1 MPESVPL
8 KPAPPLAK
16 RLNRN
21 ALIVAGVLAGI
32 TALTAVVLV
41 RPGRE
46 PERPRFTGPT
56 AREELAAPS
65 RPTFPH
71 QPGPFPPA
79 PANPRAPP
87 PYRSAPAPRPQR
99 EVKRRWPAPG

>member
-46 PERPRFTGPT
+46 PERPGFIGST
-56 AREELAAPS
+56 ASEEPPAPS
-65 RPTFPH
+65 RPTFLG
-71 QPGPFPPA
+71 QPVPFPAGA
-79 PANPRAPP
+79 PNPGA
-87 PYRSAPAPRPQR
+87 SPAPRARPPPPSR
-99 EVKRRWPAPG
+99 VDP